1 MSPNGRSQDIDAI
14 VNVIEKAE
22 KFVHISV
29 MDFFP
34 VSLYTPKPKC
44 VDFQN
49 IFLFKYIPRIE
60 LRKNFCCSQEDCQ
73 KFSECY

>member
-1 MSPNGRSQDIDAI
+1 MIFKFTLNNLLIFQSSPPPMSPNGRSQDIDAI

-44 VDFQN
+44 VDFQY
-49 IFLFKYIPRIE
+49 IFLGAFNSY
-60 LRKNFCCSQEDCQ
+60 
-73 KFSECY
+73 